1 MHDLDRLGQLL
12 SKECMKTNGTSF
24 NRGLLASGESKL
36 SVCPPVHLNKLPALH
51 NGTAWSIYTG
61 TNLLLE
67 HVHLTDQ
74 QRVSL

>member
-1 MHDLDRLGQLL
+1 MWSGLESQMHDLDRLGQLL

-51 NGTAWSIYTG
+51 NGTGPFTLALISISSTYK
-61 TNLLLE
+61 E
-67 HVHLTDQ
+67 
-74 QRVSL
+74 